1 MLTPVTAAYSPCLL
15 PALSVFVTVAHT
27 LNFTR
32 AARELSVSTTA
43 ISKTIKQL
51 EEVLG
56 ARLLNRT
63 TRSVSLTDAGKQLLS
78 ALAPALESV
87 EDAIELVRSS
97 YNQPSGELK
106 VNTSHVAFVTMIEPY
121 LAEFLTIY
129 PQITVEISVDNEPV
143 DIVANGFDL
152 GIRQR
157 HTVQRDMVGIPLGAQ
172 QHRIVV
178 ASSKY
183 LQQHGVPQTPQDLLK
198 HRCIRQRLHPRG
210 QLYEWVFRI
219 EERDVQVNV
228 AGNVIIDEM
237 RAVVS
242 AACQGIGIAYV
253 FKEFAQAQLADH
265 TLQIIL
271 DSYCPPSEP
280 FFLYYPHR
288 TQMPAKLRVFVDF
301 LKSKYSDSV

>member
-1 MLTPVTAAYSPCLL
+1 M
-15 PALSVFVTVAHT
+15 
-27 LNFTR
+27 
-32 AARELSVSTTA
+32 
-43 ISKTIKQL
+43 
-51 EEVLG
+51 
-56 ARLLNRT
+56 NRT

-228 AGNVIIDEM
+228 AGNVIFDEM